1 MVDSLLT
8 LPGSAP
14 APIALYCH
22 TQALHAALQGW
33 WLETGL
39 FGGMLDQQAYRNILT
54 RLHRCFSMLEH
65 ELTSRHAGL
74 LDEIGY
80 LPRLS
85 LLDADLAELGIER
98 TFHKQLWPCPLPD
111 RAAALGALYVIEG
124 AAYAGQHMLS
134 QLMLYPFG
142 AVACRYFVAYGDE
155 AGRHW
160 LRFCN
165 LLREEL
171 DSPAALVQSAQY
183 AEAVFRLFLDPW
195 HPLPA
200 ARQAAGGCTDAACPG

>member
-1 MVDSLLT
+1 MP
-8 LPGSAP
+8 PG
-14 APIALYCH
+14 
-22 TQALHAALQGW
+22 
-33 WLETGL
+33 
-39 FGGMLDQQAYRNILT
+39 
-54 RLHRCFSMLEH
+54 
-65 ELTSRHAGL
+65 AG
-74 LDEIGY
+74 ESE
-80 LPRLS
+80 PR
-85 LLDADLAELGIER
+85 E
-98 TFHKQLWPCPLPD
+98 LWPCPLPD

-195 HPLPA
+195 RPLSA